1 MQYTYV
7 SKLSGGE
14 KRRLFL
20 LTVLVKNP
28 NFLILDEPTNDLDL
42 LTLQT
47 LEDFLIHFKGCL
59 VVVSHDRYFM
69 DKLVDHLFVFE
80 GEGIVKDFSGN
91 YRDWR
96 EQVAED
102 ELEHKKKQK
111 QLLAEQKYEKQ
122 AEPASAAVDNASK
135 NKKKSFKEKYEFE
148 QLQKEI
154 ASLESEKKELNQK
167 LALALGSHDEILKW
181 SKRIGEVIEA
191 MDEKELRWLTLSEL
205 PE

>member
-1 MQYTYV
+1 VGETIVFGYYSQAGLTLKEDKRVIEVVKDNIAEVISLGDGSKVSASQFLTLFQFPPEMQYTYV

-47 LEDFLIHFKGCL
+47 LEEFLLHFKGCL

-80 GEGIVKDFSGN
+80 GDGIVKDFTGN
-91 YRDWR
+91 YREWR
-96 EQVAED
+96 D
-102 ELEHKKKQK
+102 EV
-111 QLLAEQKYEKQ
+111 
-122 AEPASAAVDNASK
+122 S
-135 NKKKSFKEKYEFE
+135 
-148 QLQKEI
+148 
-154 ASLESEKKELNQK
+154 
-167 LALALGSHDEILKW
+167 
-181 SKRIGEVIEA
+181 
-191 MDEKELRWLTLSEL
+191 
-205 PE
+205 